1 MIFFTSFCWFLDFL
15 LEILKSKRK
24 IWRCPPERLDKYK
37 NAVWPKYYFQKKN
50 SKYEILN
57 HFYFGSN
64 FVSFFGTALGRF
76 SQCFFFTQRPPP
88 PPSPPRPSPTSCY
101 NFLLTVILKTFANF
115 ANFKL
120 IHESFISQNKQ
131 LNSSRGHH
139 LRKFIKWKISSNSIA
154 KILKLNT
161 DQYFVWVIMN
171 HITE

>member
-1 MIFFTSFCWFLDFL
+1 MIFFTIFCWFLDFL

-76 SQCFFFTQRPPP
+76 SQCFFFTQHPPP
-88 PPSPPRPSPTSCY
+88 PPSLPHQLLQFFTDSYIENFREFREFQAHSRKFYLPKQAVKLLARSPFAKVY
-101 NFLLTVILKTFANF
+101 QVKNFL
-115 ANFKL
+115 
-120 IHESFISQNKQ
+120 
-131 LNSSRGHH
+131 
-139 LRKFIKWKISSNSIA
+139 
-154 KILKLNT
+154 
-161 DQYFVWVIMN
+161 
-171 HITE
+171 

>member
-1 MIFFTSFCWFLDFL
+1 MIFFTIFCWFLDFL

-76 SQCFFFTQRPPP
+76 SQYFFFTQHFVLKIYLVRHGVSLLFSKPLIFSFFVIVVFSAGIV
-88 PPSPPRPSPTSCY
+88 SP
-101 NFLLTVILKTFANF
+101 LLVMIDT
-115 ANFKL
+115 
-120 IHESFISQNKQ
+120 
-131 LNSSRGHH
+131 
-139 LRKFIKWKISSNSIA
+139 
-154 KILKLNT
+154 
-161 DQYFVWVIMN
+161 
-171 HITE
+171 